1 MSDDTSRLNITR
13 INGGK
18 TESVSDVVS
27 RELPIKIMLNDAE
40 LVTLMCSP
48 KDLDC
53 LAVGFLFAEG
63 LIEGKRDIRAIE
75 ADEREGAV
83 RVETGDDAT
92 PPGNLIAG
100 RLITASGGRSVTST
114 DIVERMKSFRS
125 ESQLRMSSDSVLSL
139 MREFLNRSK
148 AFELTGAAHSAA
160 LCSAEGI
167 LVFHEDIGRHNAIDK
182 VVGESILKDISTD
195 DRTLVT
201 SGRISAEILIKA
213 ARCGA
218 PIVISKS
225 APTDLA
231 VRLAVETGIALIG
244 FARGQRMNAYSSMW
258 RITVETKSR

>member
-1 MSDDTSRLNITR
+1 MSDDTSRLDITR

-18 TESVSDVVS
+18 TERVRDVVS
-27 RELPIKIMLNDAE
+27 RELPVKIMLNDAE
-40 LVTLMCSP
+40 IVTLMCSP

-75 ADEREGAV
+75 ADEIEGTV

-92 PPGNLIAG
+92 PPEDFVAG
-100 RLITASGGRSVTST
+100 RLITTSGGRGVTST
-114 DIVERMKSFRS
+114 DIVEGMRS
-125 ESQLRMSSDSVLSL
+125 LRSDSQLMMSSDSVLRL
-139 MREFLNRSK
+139 MREFLSRSK

-160 LCSAEGI
+160 LCSAEDL

-182 VVGESILKDISTD
+182 AVGESILKDISID
-195 DRTLVT
+195 DRILVT
-201 SGRISAEILIKA
+201 SGRISAEIVIKA
-213 ARCGA
+213 ARCGT

-231 VRLAVETGIALIG
+231 VRLAADTGITLIG
-244 FARGQRMNAYSSMW
+244 FARGQRMNAYSGMW
-258 RITVETKSR
+258 RITTETSSR